1 MRDSDK
7 YGDKEEP
14 WLAYS
19 LLTLLFL
26 QYELAVNF
34 GLIPILSNFIV
45 IATAADFIRRFFDIF
60 KLDFVVILADW
71 NFYWQLILV
80 PSIICLT
87 FRLLRGIEK
96 KGVGK
101 NCAAINMIDQL
112 SFGAIL
118 SVDLSEVLTNDLPE
132 ENIHVNEK
140 FIQLLA

>member
-1 MRDSDK
+1 M
-7 YGDKEEP
+7 
-14 WLAYS
+14 
-19 LLTLLFL
+19 
-26 QYELAVNF
+26 
-34 GLIPILSNFIV
+34 
-45 IATAADFIRRFFDIF
+45 
-60 KLDFVVILADW
+60 ILADW

-87 FRLLRGIEK
+87 FRLLSGIEK